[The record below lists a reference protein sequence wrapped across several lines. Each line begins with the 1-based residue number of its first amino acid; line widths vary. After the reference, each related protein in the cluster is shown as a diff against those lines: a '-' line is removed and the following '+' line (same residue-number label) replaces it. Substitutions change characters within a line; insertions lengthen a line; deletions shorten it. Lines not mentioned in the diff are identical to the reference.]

1 VGYTF
6 GYEDSLR
13 YRDWFRSEPGR
24 TALAVEKELLARLWA
39 PSCPQRVLE
48 VGCGTGVFSE
58 WFAQQ
63 GHRVTGIDPSPY
75 MLQIARSQLPWNI
88 HFHKGCAE
96 HLPFDDNAFDM
107 VALITTLE
115 FVEDPVTALTE
126 ALRVARRTVLL
137 GVLNRYSLITL
148 ERWIEACWR
157 PTVYRY
163 ARFFSIPDLRHMME
177 EILRGPVRLR
187 WRTCLSL
194 PLGALKYTHRLERS
208 RWMQWLPLGHF
219 IGMRLDLT
227 YPLQTV
233 QQPLFAE
240 LPSAVG
246 HGGLRSACWYSS
258 FKKRSNS
265 AGPRSQAA
273 YGDEGGPL
281 WKGGGA

>member
-13 YRDWFRSEPGR
+13 YHDWFQSEPGR

-58 WFAQQ
+58 WFAEQ

-75 MLQIARSQLPWNI
+75 MLQIARSRLPWNI

-96 HLPFDDNAFDM
+96 HLPFDDNAFDT

-126 ALRVARRTVLL
+126 ALRVARKTVLL
-137 GVLNRYSLITL
+137 GALNRYSLITL
-148 ERWIEACWR
+148 ERWLECYWR

-163 ARFFSIPDLRHMME
+163 ARFFSILDLRHMME
-177 EILRGPVRLR
+177 EILHGPVRLR

-194 PLGALKYTHRLERS
+194 PLGSLKYTHRVERS
-208 RWMQWLPLGHF
+208 RWIQWLPLGHF
-219 IGMRLDLT
+219 IGMRVDLT
-227 YPLQTV
+227 YPLQAV

-240 LPSAVG
+240 VPSAVG
-246 HGGLRSACWYSS
+246 HGGLRSSCWRSALE
-258 FKKRSNS
+258 KRLGSPRFS
-265 AGPRSQAA
+265 VEAGC
-273 YGDEGGPL
+273 GNGGTPVR
-281 WKGGGA
+281 KGGRA